1 MKLTI
6 LFAAASAIK
15 MGDDVSAT
23 MRSLA
28 EAEKELGSK
37 MNKIPLTPDQE
48 RLAEKRGHTNYM
60 TRDYKLYLAEENE
73 HDAEEAQTIKE
84 AEREVVALKEKAKQ

>member
-23 MRSLA
+23 MQSLA

-48 RLAEKRGHTNYM
+48 RKAAKHGYTNYM
-60 TRDYKLYLAEENE
+60 TRDYKLFLN
-73 HDAEEAQTIKE
+73 DEEAHDKDEAASIKE
-84 AEREVVALKEKAKQ
+84 AEHEVVALKEKAKQ